1 MDENL
6 TRGYCQLQSPSRSRR
21 TNQDR
26 LNPPRDP
33 CSCIYLAL
41 VLAGAGF
48 LLPYNSFIT
57 AVDYYENRFPN
68 STIIFDMSMTYIIVA
83 FISVCVNNVLVEA
96 LSMPVRITFGYL
108 ISFAVLLAIA
118 LCDVWYQVFTQDVA
132 YKVTLLAVAVVA
144 IGATVQQS
152 SFYGF
157 TSMLPARYT
166 QAVMT
171 GESAAGLII
180 SINRI
185 ITKALLNDQ
194 RINTIIFFI
203 ISISILWVCFIVFHI
218 IRRTEFVRFY
228 VSLCENAAIAD
239 DQRGITKGGGC
250 TEEVSLVDFQEP
262 SSGQRYGVLIIQ
274 SPTSATPPRTSDST
288 TPSGSDVTVRDITR
302 CNEEQVMFQGQSY
315 KEHVPKVSSIK
326 RGLRMRYE
334 VSKTVWPYMLSI
346 GLAYFVTLCLFP
358 GIESEVISCHLGSW
372 MPIIMMAIFN
382 ASDFIGKIFA
392 SIPYDWPRGRL
403 LMATFCRII
412 LVPLLMLCAT
422 PRDHPILTGEAWPL
436 LLSLLLGLTNGYVGS
451 VPMIL
456 APSRVPDEQR
466 ELCGNIMTMSY
477 SLGLTTGSGVAY
489 LLDYWLGPHRRS
501 SPCVIDLTP
510 AQHLNITFPNGY

>member
-6 TRGYCQLQSPSRSRR
+6 TRGYCQLSSPSTRPRR
-21 TNQDR
+21 TANQDR
-26 LNPPRDP
+26 VNPPRDP
-33 CSCIYLAL
+33 CSCIYLSL

-57 AVDYYENRFPN
+57 AVDYYDNRFPN

-83 FISVCVNNVLVEA
+83 FVSVCINNVLVEA

-108 ISFAVLLAIA
+108 VSFVVLLIIA
-118 LCDVWYQVFTQDVA
+118 LCDVWYQVFTPDIG
-132 YKVTLLAVAVVA
+132 YKVTLTAVAVVA

-157 TSMLPARYT
+157 TSMLPSRYT

-180 SINRI
+180 SMNRI
-185 ITKALLNDQ
+185 ITKSLLNDQ

-228 VSLCENAAIAD
+228 VSLCESAGVPE

-250 TEEVSLVDFQEP
+250 TEEVSL
-262 SSGQRYGVLIIQ
+262 RYGVLIIQ
-274 SPTSATPPRTSDST
+274 SPTSPTSRSADSST
-288 TPSGSDVTVRDITR
+288 SGNSENTVREITR
-302 CNEEQVMFQGQSY
+302 SNEERVMFQGQSY
-315 KEHVPKVSSIK
+315 KVHVPKVSSIK
-326 RGLRMRYE
+326 KGIRMRYE

-358 GIESEVISCHLGSW
+358 GIESEVISCKLGSW
-372 MPIIMMAIFN
+372 MPIIIMAIFN
-382 ASDFIGKIFA
+382 GCDFLGKIVA

-403 LMATFCRII
+403 VAATFCRVLII
-412 LVPLLMLCAT
+412 PLLMLCVT
-422 PRDHPILTGEAWPL
+422 PREHPTLSGDVWPL
-436 LLSLLLGLTNGYVGS
+436 LLSLVLGLTNGYFGS

-466 ELCGNIMTMSY
+466 ELCGNIMTLSY

-489 LLDYWLGPHRRS
+489 LLDYLMGPHRVT
-501 SPCVIDLTP
+501 SPCVVDLTP
-510 AQHLNITFPNGY
+510 AQHLNSTFGQPL